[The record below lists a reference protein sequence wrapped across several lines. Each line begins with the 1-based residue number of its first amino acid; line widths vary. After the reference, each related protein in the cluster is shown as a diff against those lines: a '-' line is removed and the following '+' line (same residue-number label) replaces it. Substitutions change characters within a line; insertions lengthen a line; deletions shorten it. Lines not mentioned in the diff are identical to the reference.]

1 MATQPKTFQR
11 LPGRASSVAEYYR
24 VYALPDHILSVTA
37 SGFSENYRR
46 FYYRDIQ
53 AIIVRQTDAGRTA
66 NIILGIL
73 VGLTALIW
81 LGPIL
86 NPDSQNLGFIL
97 FCAIANGL
105 FLLPLVINILL
116 GPTCHCYIKTA
127 VQTDRLYAVGRLRTA
142 QKFLDRIRPRIMEA
156 QSVPAATKTSAAA
169 APTGGSTATSPEA
182 PA

>member
-11 LPGRASSVAEYYR
+11 LPGRSTSVAEYYR
-24 VYALPDHILSVTA
+24 VYAMPDHILSVTA
-37 SGFSENYRR
+37 AGFSENYRR

-53 AIIVRQTDAGRTA
+53 AIVVRKTDAGQTA
-66 NIILGIL
+66 SVILGIL

-81 LGPIL
+81 LSPIL
-86 NPDSQNLGFIL
+86 NADSRNLGFII

-105 FLLPLVINILL
+105 FALPLVINILL

-142 QKFLDRIRPRIMEA
+142 QKFLDRIRPRIAEA
-156 QSVPAATKTSAAA
+156 QSVAPATKTAAA
-169 APTGGSTATSPEA
+169 ASPITGPSPAPPEA
-182 PA
+182 QA